1 LNSVDGIT
9 YHIQVCPTL
18 PTIFGVSSQQFAVDM
33 QLYLSGSSRDLTK
46 LGIDTYIT
54 GFRRVVAHTGL
65 RSERIRIL
73 KRIFFRHK
81 KDFVL

>member
-1 LNSVDGIT
+1 
-9 YHIQVCPTL
+9 
-18 PTIFGVSSQQFAVDM
+18 M